1 MLVTRTG
8 YHNCEEQVSGEIHM
22 IRIIIITA
30 VILLAYP
37 EAHAQDNS
45 EYLPGTGPGPQQRE
59 LKRQQLQSVDFN
71 ATPREYE
78 ALTRRN
84 QKILKKMLRSYT
96 NNTLKSI
103 GMPEQGISL
112 VGSAAGLVTQGARLK
127 LNESGSLALE
137 LRDVN
142 DSERNLYF
150 GVTLD
155 W

>member
-1 MLVTRTG
+1 
-8 YHNCEEQVSGEIHM
+8 M
-22 IRIIIITA
+22 IRTIIIAA
-30 VILLAYP
+30 VILLIQP
-37 EAHAQDNS
+37 QVHAQDNNES
-45 EYLPGTGPGPQQRE
+45 FPGTGPEPHQWEFR
-59 LKRQQLQSVDFN
+59 RQGLQGVDMN
-71 ATPREYE
+71 ATTHEYE

-84 QKILKKMLRSYT
+84 QKILKNMLRSYT

-112 VGSAAGLVTQGARLK
+112 LGSAVGLVTQGARLK